1 MLHIQGKDNLVL
13 RITHKNAPWIEMSY
27 DIRNKG
33 NLSINNLNINTK
45 KITMNFRLSL
55 DMGPQK

>member
-1 MLHIQGKDNLVL
+1 VLHVQGKDNLVL

-33 NLSINNLNINTK
+33 NLSIN